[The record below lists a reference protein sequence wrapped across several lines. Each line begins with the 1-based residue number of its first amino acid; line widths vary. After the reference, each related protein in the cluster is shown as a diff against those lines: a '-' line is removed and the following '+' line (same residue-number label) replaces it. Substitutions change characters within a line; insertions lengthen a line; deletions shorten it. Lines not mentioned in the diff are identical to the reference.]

1 MNEPAASFGPSERYL
16 NRELSWLRFNERVL
30 EEARN
35 AANPLLERL
44 KFLAIFESNLDEFF
58 MVRVSGYIEQRESG
72 VDELTPDGLS
82 PVEQI
87 ALILRAALP
96 LRQKAGATFD
106 KVLRSEL
113 RKAGVN
119 IRPYSE
125 LGAKSRSRLSELYER
140 EIFPLL
146 TPLVVNPSI
155 SVPFI
160 SGRSLNL
167 AVELRGEDGA
177 STLARVK
184 VPSGVDRFVRIPGKR
199 FEFVPLE
206 ELIAAHLNRLF
217 PGVEVVGSY
226 PFRVLRDADIE
237 IRELDAPDLI
247 SSIQESLRRRR
258 FGDAVLLQIVESAP
272 IHVVRRLLQLLEL
285 DPEYVFPL
293 AGILGMEGFWQLAGL
308 DLPSLRFPPHAAF
321 LPEKLSYSHGL
332 FEVVRK
338 RDVLVHHPFDSFRC
352 VEAFVSS
359 AAKDP
364 QVVGIKQTL
373 YRVGSESPIVSSLQ
387 DAAMADKQ
395 VTTMVELKARFDE
408 SNNLVWARALERAGV
423 HVTYGF
429 PEMKTHCKLCLVVRK
444 ESGGMRSYAHI
455 GTGNYNPAT
464 ARQYTDLGLFTCDP
478 EVTQD
483 VAELFNHLTGF
494 SKPGPFRKLLVAPHN
509 LREGILERI
518 HREAN
523 WARQTGTGRILL
535 KVNALVDP
543 EAIDALY
550 EASQAGVDIDLVVR
564 GVCCLRPGVPGLSE
578 RIRVV
583 SIVGRFLEHSRVYAF
598 WNGGEPDVWIGSAD
612 LMRRNLDRRIEVMV
626 PIRDTRIVRHLLEA
640 VLEPCLRDNQR
651 AWELRSDGTY
661 ARRKPKAGEKS
672 FDVQRWW
679 MAHPSTKML
688 GFA

>member
-1 MNEPAASFGPSERYL
+1 MAAEVPLHAEPHRYL

-35 AANPLLERL
+35 PANPLLERL

-58 MVRVSGYIEQRESG
+58 MVRVSGFIEQDESG
-72 VDELTPDGLS
+72 IGELTPDGLS
-82 PVEQI
+82 PSEQI
-87 ALILRAALP
+87 AVILQAALP
-96 LRQKAGATFD
+96 LRQRAAQIFEKE
-106 KVLRSEL
+106 LRPEL
-113 RKAGVN
+113 RKAGVA
-119 IRPYSE
+119 IRTYGD
-125 LGAKSRSRLSELYER
+125 LGPKSRAKLAEVFER
-140 EIFPLL
+140 QVFPLL
-146 TPLVVNPSI
+146 TPLVVNPSM

-167 AVELRGEDGA
+167 AVELRAEDGS

-184 VPSGVDRFVRIPGKR
+184 VPTGIDRFVQVPGKR
-199 FEFVPLE
+199 FDFLPLE
-206 ELIAAHLNRLF
+206 ELISHHLHRLF
-217 PGVEVVGSY
+217 PGVEVVGAY
-226 PFRVLRDADIE
+226 AFRVLRDADIE

-247 SSIQESLRRRR
+247 ASIQESLRRRR
-258 FGDAVLLQIVESAP
+258 FGDPVLLQVAEKTP
-272 IHVVRRLLQLLEL
+272 IQVVRRLLELLDL
-285 DPEYVFPL
+285 DPRYVFPL
-293 AGILGMEGFWQLAGL
+293 PGLLGMEGFWQLAGL
-308 DLPSLRFPPHAAF
+308 DRPSLRFPPHAPY
-321 LPEKLSYSHGL
+321 LPEKLAYHTGL
-332 FEVVRK
+332 FETVRK
-338 RDVLVHHPFDSFRC
+338 RDLLVHHPFDSFRS
-352 VEAFVSS
+352 VETFVAS

-373 YRVGSESPIVSSLQ
+373 YRVGNESPIVRSLA

-429 PEMKTHCKLCLVVRK
+429 PQMKTHCKLCLVVRQ

-478 EVTQD
+478 EITQD

-494 SKPGPFRKLLVAPHN
+494 SKPGPFRRLLVAPHN

-518 HREAN
+518 AREAD
-523 WARQTGTGRILL
+523 WARRTGVGRIQL

-550 EASQAGVDIDLVVR
+550 EASQAGVKIDLVVR
-564 GVCCLRPGVPGLSE
+564 GACCLRPGLPGLSE
-578 RIRVV
+578 NIRVV
-583 SIVGRFLEHSRVYAF
+583 SIIGRFLEHSRVYAF
-598 WNGGEPDVWIGSAD
+598 HNGGDPDVWIGSAD

-626 PIRDTRIVRHLLEA
+626 PIRDSRLVRHLIEM
-640 VLEPCLRDNQR
+640 VLEPCFRDNQR
-651 AWELRSDGTY
+651 AWELRPDGTY
-661 ARRKPKAGEKS
+661 VRRKPKAGEKPM
-672 FDVQRWW
+672 DVQRWW
-679 MAHPSTKML
+679 MAHPTTRML
-688 GFA
+688 GIG